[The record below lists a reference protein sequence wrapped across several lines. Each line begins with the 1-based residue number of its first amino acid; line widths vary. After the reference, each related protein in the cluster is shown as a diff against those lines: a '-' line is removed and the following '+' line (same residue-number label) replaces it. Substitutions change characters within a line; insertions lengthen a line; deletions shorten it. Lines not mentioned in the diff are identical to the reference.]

1 MAIMLKQ
8 IDEIYEV
15 DSEQEADELINKAKK
30 DFDVTKSSVTYKYKK
45 SEQREY
51 YIVTIRKNFV
61 APETEE

>member
-15 DSEQEADELINKAKK
+15 DTEAEAEKVIADAKAE
-30 DFDVTKSSVTYKYKK
+30 FDVTKSSITYKYKK

-51 YIVTIRKNFV
+51 YIVTLRKNFV
-61 APETEE
+61 ITELE

>member
-15 DSEQEADELINKAKK
+15 DTEVEAEKVIADAKAE
-30 DFDVTKSSVTYKYKK
+30 FDVTKSSITYKYKK

-51 YIVTIRKNFV
+51 YIVTLRKNFV
-61 APETEE
+61 ITELE

>member
-15 DSEQEADELINKAKK
+15 DTEDEAEKVIADAKAE
-30 DFDVTKSSVTYKYKK
+30 FDVTKSSITYKYKK

-51 YIVTIRKNFV
+51 YIVTLRKNFII
-61 APETEE
+61 TELE

>member
-15 DSEQEADELINKAKK
+15 DTEAEAEKVIADAKAE
-30 DFDVTKSSVTYKYKK
+30 FDVTKSSITYKYKK

-51 YIVTIRKNFV
+51 CIVTLRRNFV
-61 APETEE
+61 RTELE